1 VRGWNLSYECLTSY
15 NAREKL
21 RDIATNNQELYC
33 KIIGDKM
40 NIPDEHIALPED
52 NLDNEVEYED
62 DVEVPIKK
70 AVRAFTTGTLSEDD
84 NVTFDGGNLQI
95 VTEAETTMEVDG
107 VGMVNV
113 EQEGRGKRLKKRNK
127 LYDVQQ
133 FCRHWDED
141 DSDVE

>member
-1 VRGWNLSYECLTSY
+1 
-15 NAREKL
+15 
-21 RDIATNNQELYC
+21 
-33 KIIGDKM
+33 M

-52 NLDNEVEYED
+52 DLYNEVEYED

-70 AVRAFTTGTLSEDD
+70 AVRAFTTGMLSEDD
-84 NVTFDGGNLQI
+84 DVTFDGGNLRI
-95 VTEAETTMEVDG
+95 VTEAETTMEADG
-107 VGMVNV
+107 VGLVTV

-127 LYDVQQ
+127 LYDVRQ